1 MSPAHPQAV
10 CQAYESFGTAH
21 AHPSCLSWVWAG
33 LEWSCV
39 CREREVPCVAEF
51 LVRYDLRMRPSV
63 GGVS

>member
-33 LEWSCV
+33 LQSGAV
-39 CREREVPCVAEF
+39 FAGREKYPVLLSF
-51 LVRYDLRMRPSV
+51 
-63 GGVS
+63 